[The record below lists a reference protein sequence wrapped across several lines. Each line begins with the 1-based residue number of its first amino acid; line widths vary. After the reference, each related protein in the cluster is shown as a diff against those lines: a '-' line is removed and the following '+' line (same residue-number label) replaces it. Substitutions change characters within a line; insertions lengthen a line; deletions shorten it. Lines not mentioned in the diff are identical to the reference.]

1 MGRCTS
7 ITSGSIY
14 TPPRYGTEVMKF
26 RALVMMMG
34 PLLLLLLLLL
44 LHYPSAKLA
53 LINAKRLHAL
63 SFLPAYRHRAC
74 SK

>member
-1 MGRCTS
+1 
-7 ITSGSIY
+7 
-14 TPPRYGTEVMKF
+14 MKF

-34 PLLLLLLLLL
+34 PLLLLLLLLLL